1 MRLDRTTLRIRC
13 IASVSDCAS
22 LSDALRCKAILFD
35 LDGVLV
41 NSAECVEKTWRS
53 FAARHKLDV
62 DEVLVYAHGRRTKE
76 TIQLVA
82 PGLNAD
88 YEVATLEKNE
98 AMTTEGVY
106 EVPGARRLLQSLPLE
121 RWAIVTSGIRAV
133 ASLRIRFTGLPS
145 PSVMI
150 CADDIAHGKPHP
162 EGYIKAAD
170 NLGRLPSEC
179 VVIEDAPAGIEAA
192 HNAGM
197 RVIAIASTYGK
208 ERLADADLVVDQ
220 LSDLAVLLD
229 GEQIVI
235 SCDEA

>member
-1 MRLDRTTLRIRC
+1 MK
-13 IASVSDCAS
+13 SSQP
-22 LSDALRCKAILFD
+22 LRCRAILFD

-53 FAARHKLDV
+53 FASRHDLDV
-62 DEVLVYAHGRRTKE
+62 DKVLVYAHGRRTKE

-82 PGLNAD
+82 PELDAEH
-88 YEVATLEKNE
+88 EVATLERNE

-106 EVPGARRLLQSLPLE
+106 EVLGARELLESLPPD

-133 ASLRIRFTGLPS
+133 ADLRIRFTSLPS
-145 PSVMI
+145 PAVMI
-150 CADDIAHGKPHP
+150 CADDIANGKPHP
-162 EGYIKAAD
+162 EGYLKAAET
-170 NLGRLPSEC
+170 LGRSPADC

-192 HNAGM
+192 HNAAM

-208 ERLADADLVVDQ
+208 ERLADADLIVDQ
-220 LSDLAVLLD
+220 LSDLTVLFD

-235 SCDEA
+235 SSDEP